1 MDLFM
6 PAERVLYDRAYYLS
20 DEAERDYAFEVAEEH
35 GIDVG
40 EVLYSDE
47 LMKEVRDALDRDID
61 LYLDDEIANF
71 DSMLRELKRGEN
83 PEHPAEISVVA
94 MGSVGRWDGPSRGL
108 VAANSLRDLIDGKGS
123 ADALVDCRI
132 DRLVDTNGT
141 FSIEASHHDGTA
153 YLDVRLI
160 SGVSFDGK
168 GFRLGGELY
177 APGKMD
183 LDDFHILL
191 GNLYDAPGVGPCS
204 LPHFAERAYGA
215 AQQSYRFGE
224 TVFDIY
230 CETGGT
236 DRPYKVMVSAGETVG
251 KDAGTRFASV
261 EEAKAWCYRYS
272 MRELADKE
280 KKPVP
285 GEAASAAKKA
295 AGCSGGDGADDAA
308 SMLADVAGNRFNR
321 EDIMRAILNGED
333 IHLDYWPD
341 YEELEWATRVCGELL
356 ADTSLEWA
364 DGFIDAEKIET
375 HEGLT
380 VSDLSHAV
388 ECVLTDKFNDGLYEA
403 SLVDRTEIADT
414 LAQEI
419 KSRLDGGKL
428 GHGPYVDSESLRDDL
443 TERFGFFYD
452 IDFSGLTFKTS
463 LILSVKSLYF
473 EGDVVDSA
481 LDWQA
486 DYLPCVCHRG
496 GQGENDRWEYEPTD
510 DYRPFTR
517 PADIPESIFDKLCA
531 SQGTTIEKVVND
543 PVTKFE
549 RSFREDIFNSQ
560 QNSLVG
566 LTVLAT
572 LPLDAF
578 LDASLSMICRGDREK
593 AGTFTVKPGTYEP
606 IMGIYDPINGCG
618 GTAGIELDTDFD
630 IDPRDIKYT
639 MMEPRGGKWESDRID
654 LYTPQDCFG
663 FSEPFAGRIEY
674 SEKKPK
680 IAAKAKPDPADLGRR
695 ASVAAGATIRD
706 GVDGGGIKL

>member
-285 GEAASAAKKA
+285 GEAASDGSCLNRLDWFEDA
-295 AGCSGGDGADDAA
+295 AGMD
-308 SMLADVAGNRFNR
+308 
-321 EDIMRAILNGED
+321 
-333 IHLDYWPD
+333 
-341 YEELEWATRVCGELL
+341 
-356 ADTSLEWA
+356 A
-364 DGFIDAEKIET
+364 DGLSAGLVANDAESIKALIGNCPAWIE
-375 HEGLT
+375 
-380 VSDLSHAV
+380 
-388 ECVLTDKFNDGLYEA
+388 
-403 SLVDRTEIADT
+403 
-414 LAQEI
+414 
-419 KSRLDGGKL
+419 
-428 GHGPYVDSESLRDDL
+428 
-443 TERFGFFYD
+443 
-452 IDFSGLTFKTS
+452 
-463 LILSVKSLYF
+463 
-473 EGDVVDSA
+473 
-481 LDWQA
+481 
-486 DYLPCVCHRG
+486 
-496 GQGENDRWEYEPTD
+496 
-510 DYRPFTR
+510 
-517 PADIPESIFDKLCA
+517 
-531 SQGTTIEKVVND
+531 
-543 PVTKFE
+543 
-549 RSFREDIFNSQ
+549 
-560 QNSLVG
+560 
-566 LTVLAT
+566 
-572 LPLDAF
+572 
-578 LDASLSMICRGDREK
+578 
-593 AGTFTVKPGTYEP
+593 
-606 IMGIYDPINGCG
+606 
-618 GTAGIELDTDFD
+618 
-630 IDPRDIKYT
+630 
-639 MMEPRGGKWESDRID
+639 
-654 LYTPQDCFG
+654 CFP
-663 FSEPFAGRIEY
+663 SY
-674 SEKKPK
+674 SEK
-680 IAAKAKPDPADLGRR
+680 AAK
-695 ASVAAGATIRD
+695 
-706 GVDGGGIKL
+706 GVDDAVQAVKAYRLEGKRVHREVIPGYLYETAKAAAAKTAGGADGGTGPHI

>member
-35 GIDVG
+35 GVDVG

-71 DSMLRELKRGEN
+71 DSMLRELKRGED

-236 DRPYKVMVSAGETVG
+236 DRPYKVMVSAGET
-251 KDAGTRFASV
+251 F
-261 EEAKAWCYRYS
+261 E
-272 MRELADKE
+272 
-280 KKPVP
+280 
-285 GEAASAAKKA
+285 SA
-295 AGCSGGDGADDAA
+295 
-308 SMLADVAGNRFNR
+308 F
-321 EDIMRAILNGED
+321 
-333 IHLDYWPD
+333 
-341 YEELEWATRVCGELL
+341 
-356 ADTSLEWA
+356 
-364 DGFIDAEKIET
+364 
-375 HEGLT
+375 
-380 VSDLSHAV
+380 
-388 ECVLTDKFNDGLYEA
+388 
-403 SLVDRTEIADT
+403 
-414 LAQEI
+414 Q
-419 KSRLDGGKL
+419 
-428 GHGPYVDSESLRDDL
+428 
-443 TERFGFFYD
+443 
-452 IDFSGLTFKTS
+452 
-463 LILSVKSLYF
+463 
-473 EGDVVDSA
+473 
-481 LDWQA
+481 
-486 DYLPCVCHRG
+486 
-496 GQGENDRWEYEPTD
+496 
-510 DYRPFTR
+510 
-517 PADIPESIFDKLCA
+517 
-531 SQGTTIEKVVND
+531 
-543 PVTKFE
+543 
-549 RSFREDIFNSQ
+549 
-560 QNSLVG
+560 
-566 LTVLAT
+566 
-572 LPLDAF
+572 
-578 LDASLSMICRGDREK
+578 
-593 AGTFTVKPGTYEP
+593 
-606 IMGIYDPINGCG
+606 
-618 GTAGIELDTDFD
+618 
-630 IDPRDIKYT
+630 
-639 MMEPRGGKWESDRID
+639 
-654 LYTPQDCFG
+654 
-663 FSEPFAGRIEY
+663 AGRAFGI
-674 SEKKPK
+674 
-680 IAAKAKPDPADLGRR
+680 
-695 ASVAAGATIRD
+695 AAGAVRTSASTGVERNGLHFYYGDEPKPGPEFFRERHSKTRPIVCLETGETFD
-706 GVDGGGIKL
+706 GNPAAARPLHVSPAAISQAVRYGTPVAGLHFYHGDEPKPAPEFFKPIKPERGKSPMQMAAAARAAAGNPGRPDGGQRPRRAV